1 MIRSI
6 RTSAL
11 LLTLVAAGLPVGVHA
26 QAPAASPG
34 AMAPA
39 VAPAAVSA
47 PATKRRALPRV
58 SAPDCPRLADPWD
71 NLCEIRKMAEVACSD
86 LAAPPKARAVPRRK
100 NAQQPVAAPPSE
112 RQHCIDA
119 YMRNV

>member
-1 MIRSI
+1 MIHSI
-6 RTSAL
+6 RASAL
-11 LLTLVAAGLPVGVHA
+11 LLTLAVIFLPSGVHA
-26 QAPAASPG
+26 QSPAASPG

-39 VAPAAVSA
+39 IAPAAAPA

-71 NLCEIRKMAEVACSD
+71 NLCQIRKMAEVACSD
-86 LAAPPKARAVPRRK
+86 IAAPPKARAVPRRK
-100 NAQQPVAAPPSE
+100 NAQPVTVRPSE